1 MRAGKRDII
10 RREMY
15 FRVLREII
23 VKPGSLLRPLIFGPR
38 RAPIHQEKTMF
49 II

>member
-1 MRAGKRDII
+1 MGVKRGLLPLHKQEASLRAGKRDII

-23 VKPGSLLRPLIFGPR
+23 V
-38 RAPIHQEKTMF
+38 
-49 II
+49 